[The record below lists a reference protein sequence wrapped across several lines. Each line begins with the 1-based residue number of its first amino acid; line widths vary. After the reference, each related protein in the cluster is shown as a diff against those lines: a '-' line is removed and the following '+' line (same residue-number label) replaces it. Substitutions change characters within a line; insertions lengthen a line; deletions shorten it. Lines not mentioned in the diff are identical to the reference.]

1 MPPTHLTH
9 THTHTPHTH
18 THTHTHTH
26 LHTHTIHAKTE
37 TLILTR
43 RNFLERTFLQY
54 SQFIKKN
61 LIVLV

>member
-1 MPPTHLTH
+1 MPSTHLTH
-9 THTHTPHTH
+9 THIHTH
-18 THTHTHTH
+18 LTHTHTHTH

-54 SQFIKKN
+54 SQFIKKI